1 MIARDYR
8 KIMTRI
14 NICRI
19 VMIIPNNI
27 MIKILLTAKH
37 QQEVIS
43 IMNHRFYWRMRIKP
57 KEKVI

>member
-1 MIARDYR
+1 
-8 KIMTRI
+8 
-14 NICRI
+14 
-19 VMIIPNNI
+19 MIIPNNI